1 LQLAASVLAD
11 AGNYE
16 ALKKVVNK
24 ADAPEN
30 LIWSYYQA
38 LLTLKASGIVELPN
52 GLTSTSHE
60 SVVVLWGQLL
70 LKAGN
75 LDELT
80 GLLDNEHHRGVDI
93 WNLRARTFLL
103 LQRWDD
109 ALDAALE
116 SLNLLFYQ
124 PALHG
129 LAALCFAKLGMMEEA
144 GTAKALQI
152 KLLEV
157 EEKEPLFIVTGPP
170 RSGTSLA
177 MQLLEAC
184 GVSAVSDGVRS
195 EDEHNAKGYF
205 EHEKVRK
212 WELDAQWLEEQ
223 RGKAI
228 KIVEPL
234 LRQAPLPKGRK
245 VVLRMHRNLDAVL
258 LSQRRMK
265 GNAQVPLGFREK
277 VNWSEEFEK
286 TALVLELDP
295 YAEIIDL
302 SFESLVEAAESGK
315 ISSEVEQALE
325 ALSSAVNKKVDVSL
339 LKTVISPQL
348 RRF

>member
-1 LQLAASVLAD
+1 M
-11 AGNYE
+11 E
-16 ALKKVVNK
+16 TIVNK

-38 LLTLKASGIVELPN
+38 LLTLKATGTVELPH
-52 GLTSTSHE
+52 GLSSTSHE

-75 LDELT
+75 LVELT
-80 GLLDNEHHRGVDI
+80 TLLNNEAHQGVDV

-103 LQRWDD
+103 MQRWDD

-144 GTAKALQI
+144 GTAKALQM

-184 GVSAVSDGVRS
+184 GVAAVSDGVRS

-212 WELDAQWLEEQ
+212 WELDAGWLDAQ

-245 VVLRMHRNLDAVL
+245 VVVRMHRDLDAVL
-258 LSQRRMK
+258 QSQRRMK
-265 GNAQVPLGFREK
+265 GNEQVPLGWQEK

-295 YAEIIDL
+295 YTEIIDL
-302 SFESLVEAAESGK
+302 SFESLLQAVESGET
-315 ISSEVEQALE
+315 SSALE
-325 ALSSAVNKKVDVSL
+325 HSLKALSSVVNKKVDISL